1 MNGPIAETS
10 LAHADLMDR
19 TYRYQKY
26 IYDLTRKYY
35 LLGRDRTIAGLNL
48 APGRSLLEI
57 GCGTGRNLA
66 MAARRHPGAVF
77 YGLDISAE
85 MLALARARLGENL
98 LRPEDLK
105 LLDAASFRPEDFDT
119 DGFDRILISYA
130 LSMIPDWRGTIERAV
145 DALAPDGELH
155 IVDFGEQDRLPA
167 WFRRALRSWLA
178 RFHVTPRAELPAM
191 LEAISAKRNLTLH
204 STTLV
209 RDYARLFILKRSSAQ
224 VGG

>member
-1 MNGPIAETS
+1 MSGPIAETS
-10 LAHADLMDR
+10 LAHASLMDR

-35 LLGRDRTIAGLNL
+35 LLGRDRAIAGLDL
-48 APGRSLLEI
+48 APGQSLLEI

-66 MAARRHPGAVF
+66 MAAQRHPGALF

-105 LLDAASFRPEDFDT
+105 LLDAANFRPEDFDT
-119 DGFDRILISYA
+119 YGFDRILISYA

-145 DALAPDGELH
+145 DALAPGGELH
-155 IVDFGEQDRLPA
+155 IVDFGEQDHLPG
-167 WFRRALRSWLA
+167 WFRTALRSWLA
-178 RFHVTPRAELPAM
+178 RFHVTPRAELPAT
-191 LEAISAKRNLTLH
+191 LTAISSKRNLTLF
-204 STTLV
+204 TTILA
-209 RDYARLFILKRSSAQ
+209 RDYARLFILKRSSEQ
-224 VGG
+224 GGG

>member
-35 LLGRDRTIAGLNL
+35 LLGRDRAIAGLNL
-48 APGRSLLEI
+48 APGQSLLEI

-85 MLALARARLGENL
+85 MLALARVRLGENL

-105 LLDAASFRPEDFDT
+105 LLDAASFRIEDFDT
-119 DGFDRILISYA
+119 DGFDRILTSYA

-167 WFRRALRSWLA
+167 WFRKALRSWLA

-191 LEAISAKRNLTLH
+191 LEAISARRNLTLH
-204 STTLV
+204 STILV